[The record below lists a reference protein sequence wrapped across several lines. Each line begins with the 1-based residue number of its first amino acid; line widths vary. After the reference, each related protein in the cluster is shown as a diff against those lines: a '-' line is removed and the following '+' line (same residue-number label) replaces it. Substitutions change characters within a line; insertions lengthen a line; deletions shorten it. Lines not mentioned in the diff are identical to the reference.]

1 MESLRRLVSFKTI
14 AADPQYR
21 TDCHRGASYLR
32 TVFKRFGATT
42 QIFGSRD
49 DMNPLVF
56 GKFRANKGS
65 IHSSKRIL
73 FYGHYDVVPA
83 ENKQKKWVADPFTMT
98 GIDGYFYGRGTSDN
112 KGPVMAAIYACAD
125 LVSRKAL
132 SADVVFLIEGEEEKG
147 SRGFETV
154 VKSHKDAI
162 GPISWIL
169 VANSYWLDDA
179 VPCLTFGLRGV
190 IHATI
195 EVRSEHPN
203 LHSGVDGSNLLD
215 EPLKDLIHVM
225 SKLSGP
231 NGRIQLPGFYDAIL
245 PITAAEESSYY
256 KVSRSILARNP
267 SLAGVET
274 LARSLMSR
282 WRNPSL
288 TVHGFKT
295 SGSEKASIIPHMA
308 TVNISLRLVPQQEA
322 SVVASTLKAF
332 IESVFGQMRSKNTM
346 TVSINHQAEPWLG
359 DPDNEIYRALE
370 NAVVGVWTHS
380 SKNGGR
386 PRRSTVI
393 NPPSSNPD
401 STQHRRCS
409 SASKRND
416 RPATS
421 SRLASN
427 NSTSVPVENLHH
439 SQSRDKAYDPTGL
452 GSRQDSTDWRPL
464 YIREGGS
471 IPAIRFLEKE
481 FGAPAAHLPCG
492 QASDNAHLDNE
503 RMRVLNLLNSRK
515 IFRQIF
521 SDLPLK

>member
-1 MESLRRLVSFKTI
+1 
-14 AADPQYR
+14 
-21 TDCHRGASYLR
+21 
-32 TVFKRFGATT
+32 
-42 QIFGSRD
+42 
-49 DMNPLVF
+49 MNPVVF
-56 GKFRANKGS
+56 GKFRANKGRT
-65 IHSSKRIL
+65 HSSKRIL

-98 GIDGYFYGRGTSDN
+98 GFDGYLYGRGTSDN

-132 SADVVFLIEGEEEKG
+132 SADIVFLIEGEEEKG

-169 VANSYWLDDA
+169 VANSYWLDDE

-215 EPLKDLIHVM
+215 EPLKDLVYVT

-231 NGRIQLPGFYDAIL
+231 NGRVQLPGFYDAIL

-288 TVHGFKT
+288 TIHGFKT

-322 SVVASTLKAF
+322 STTASTLKAF
-332 IESVFGQMRSKNTM
+332 VESEFSRIRSKNAM
-346 TVSINHQAEPWLG
+346 SVSINHQAEPWLG
-359 DPDNEIYRALE
+359 DPDNEIYRTLE
-370 NAVVGVWTHS
+370 KAVVEVWTQS
-380 SKNGGR
+380 SKPVGR
-386 PRRSTVI
+386 PRSSTGIV
-393 NPPSSNPD
+393 PQTSSPD
-401 STQHRRCS
+401 SAQHRRCS
-409 SASKRND
+409 SAAKPND
-416 RPATS
+416 GPATS
-421 SRLASN
+421 SKLASN
-427 NSTSVPVENLHH
+427 NTAFVPNENLHH
-439 SQSRDKAYDPTGL
+439 SQSPDKVYDPAGL
-452 GSRQDSTDWRPL
+452 DTRQGSANWRPL

-481 FGAPAAHLPCG
+481 FDAPAAHLPCG

-503 RMRVLNLLNSRK
+503 RVRVLNLLNSRK